1 MSPSRMEDEKN
12 GKGEDMCDQNS
23 LASIELD
30 FAPPQVGIAWRRQV
44 KRKMNLSLKE
54 ASWQSLFSLEIPL
67 LAVLMMVLS
76 ISLLTTPDSVSR
88 PGIFNISYSSFIV
101 CPFLELSG
109 LPCLF
114 CGMTRSF
121 MSMGGLDIGQA
132 FTFHPLGP
140 AFYLL
145 TVLAALGLALSLAF
159 KKRFVFSLN
168 PAIWKALIGATAA
181 GVLLAW
187 PLKVYIWHKTGLL

>member
-1 MSPSRMEDEKN
+1 
-12 GKGEDMCDQNS
+12 MCNQNS
-23 LASIELD
+23 LARVELD
-30 FAPPQVGIAWRRQV
+30 FSPPRMNNTWRLQLKRMTGLSFRQV
-44 KRKMNLSLKE
+44 
-54 ASWQSLFSLEIPL
+54 SWQSLFSLEIPL
-67 LAVLMMVLS
+67 LAVLLMVLS
-76 ISLLTTPDSVSR
+76 VSIMTIPESVSR
-88 PGIFNISYSSFIV
+88 PGIFNISYSSFIL

-145 TVLAALGLALSLAF
+145 TVLAALGLAFSLAF
-159 KKRFVFSLN
+159 KKRFVFSLK
-168 PAIWKALIGATAA
+168 PAIWKALIGASAA

-187 PLKVYIWHKTGLL
+187 PLKLYIWHKTGLL